1 VRFRP
6 RRTSSVLRAAAA
18 IVAGSS
24 LLVACTLSDRDEERS
39 TIPRET
45 GVRVEVYAGV
55 PAPQRKRPR
64 GVANA
69 ALCRSGLRSCPGIL
83 ELEPSRTYYYVFPS
97 APRLTAEHFVLA
109 ETRQDFDSGT
119 GEPVVL
125 LRLNPEGV
133 TTFRDLTRRL
143 ARGGRASVTQF
154 AIVVDGELISAPAF
168 DPRVHPDGLDASSGI
183 QINGLASLEE
193 ARALAQ
199 VLKLSGDRASAAEM
213 EH

>member
-1 VRFRP
+1 M
-6 RRTSSVLRAAAA
+6 LRAAAA

-24 LLVACTLSDRDEERS
+24 LLAACTLSDRDEERPIS
-39 TIPRET
+39 RET

-55 PAPQRKRPR
+55 PQPQRKRPR
-64 GVANA
+64 GAGNA
-69 ALCRSGLRSCPGIL
+69 ALCRSGLRSCPGIP
-83 ELEPSRTYYYVFPS
+83 ELEPSRTYYYVFPG

-109 ETRQDFDSGT
+109 KTRQDFDSVT

-125 LRLNPEGV
+125 LRLNPEGE

-143 ARGGRASVTQF
+143 VRRGGASVTQF
-154 AIVVDGELISAPAF
+154 AIVVDGELISAPTF
-168 DPRVHPDGLDASSGI
+168 DPRVYPDGLDASSGI

-199 VLKLSGDRASAAEM
+199 VLKLSGDRASATEM